1 MAYKQHYIE
10 YYIGNQIHRQRIR
23 RWAEENQNL
32 FPEYGFRN
40 RQSDFPTS
48 HYIANRLLQ
57 RFGFQRIENATEVII
72 RNTDRQFSF
81 EI

>member
-23 RWAEENQNL
+23 RWAEEYQNL

-48 HYIANRLLQ
+48 HFIANRLEQL
-57 RFGFQRIENATEVII
+57 FGFNRNENDLEVVL
-72 RNTDRQFSF
+72 RNTNRNFHY
-81 EI
+81 

>member
-10 YYIGNQIHRQRIR
+10 YFIGNQLNKKRIR

-48 HYIANRLLQ
+48 HFIANRLEQ
-57 RFGFQRIENATEVII
+57 RFGFNRNENDLEVVL
-72 RNTDRQFSF
+72 RNTDRHFIF
-81 EI
+81 

>member
-1 MAYKQHYIE
+1 MPYKQHYIE
-10 YYIGNQIHRQRIR
+10 YYIGNLPHRQRIR

-48 HYIANRLLQ
+48 HFIAQRLEDH
-57 RFGFQRIENATEVII
+57 FGFNRIENDVEVIL
-72 RNTDRQFSF
+72 RNKNRNFHF
-81 EI
+81 